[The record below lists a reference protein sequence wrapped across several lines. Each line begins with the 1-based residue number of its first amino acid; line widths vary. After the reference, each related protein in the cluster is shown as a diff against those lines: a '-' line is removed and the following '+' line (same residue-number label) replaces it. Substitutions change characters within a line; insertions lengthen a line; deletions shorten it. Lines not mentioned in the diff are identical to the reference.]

1 MFVNAINPFRLP
13 MTAIQDF
20 LNSAR
25 IFLLVGLCPVSPVF
39 AADLTAYTE
48 EWPPYNYVIDHEV
61 KGISTEILRVAC
73 ELAKLHCEFRLVP
86 WARAYK
92 IVSNTPNTLIYSTAR
107 DPTREKQFVWVGP
120 ILPRN
125 AWAYGKTG
133 MNTDIHGFKDL
144 TSTRI
149 GVVRDDAA
157 QNDLIAVGVPIS
169 SFLVVNSHLDA
180 LRLMMLDKINLV
192 VTTEIGMAWNMQ
204 IAGISP
210 AAITKV
216 IKVKEG
222 DLYYAFNL
230 KSDPV
235 VVVKLQAS
243 IDKLRREGKID
254 SIVSQYIKQKN

>member
-1 MFVNAINPFRLP
+1 MFANAIKLLRLSMP
-13 MTAIQDF
+13 AIDKF
-20 LNSAR
+20 FNCAK
-25 IFLLVGLCPVSPVF
+25 IYLVLGLCPVTAVF

-48 EWPPYNYVIDHEV
+48 EWPPYNYAMDHEV
-61 KGISTEILRVAC
+61 KGISTEILRAAC
-73 ELAKLHCEFRLVP
+73 DLAKLHCEFKIVP

-92 IVSNTPNTLIYSTAR
+92 TVTNTPNTLIYSTAR
-107 DPTREKQFVWVGP
+107 NPAREKQFAWLGP

-133 MNTDIHGFKDL
+133 MNTDILNFKDL
-144 TSTRI
+144 TRTRI

-157 QNDLIAVGVPIS
+157 QNDLIAVGVPTS

-192 VTTEIGMAWNMQ
+192 VNTEIGMAWNLQ

-210 AAITKV
+210 SAITKV

-230 KSDPV
+230 KSDSV
-235 VVVKLQAS
+235 VMAKLKTS

-254 SIVSQYIKQKN
+254 SIVSLYIKQKN